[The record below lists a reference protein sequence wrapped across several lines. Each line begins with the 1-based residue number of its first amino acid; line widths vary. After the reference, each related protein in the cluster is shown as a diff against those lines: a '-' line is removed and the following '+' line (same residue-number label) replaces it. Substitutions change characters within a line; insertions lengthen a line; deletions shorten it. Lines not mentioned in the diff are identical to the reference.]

1 MESDQSFESSNPEGD
16 PLGSPVD
23 GGKNTSSFGKRL
35 AGTLRGSR
43 HAFAE
48 IAGDRAA
55 TWHAVAIILVTGILK
70 GVFGIAELEFLPSSN
85 EAPSGGGRAFG
96 GATALIDSL
105 LSAVL
110 SAVLLTFVIRI
121 AAKRFGRRS
130 PAYDGWFRVL
140 GFTSAVTVLDV
151 IPIVGWIAATVY
163 SLVLLVRA
171 TRELADTS
179 TWRSLAI
186 VLIAVVGY
194 FLFMVVLGFLFAAVG
209 ALIGTFENPF
219 A

>member
-16 PLGSPVD
+16 PPGSPVD
-23 GGKNTSSFGKRL
+23 GGKDTSSFGKRL

-48 IAGDRAA
+48 IAGDRGA

-70 GVFGIAELEFLPSSN
+70 GVFGIAELEFLPSSYD
-85 EAPSGGGRAFG
+85 EPSGGGQALAA
-96 GATALIDSL
+96 ATALIDAL
-105 LSAVL
+105 L
-110 SAVLLTFVIRI
+110 SAVLLTFVLRI
-121 AAKRFGRRS
+121 AAARFGRRS

-151 IPIVGWIAATVY
+151 IPIVGWIAATIY

-171 TRELADTS
+171 TGELADT
-179 TWRSLAI
+179 TAWRSLAI
-186 VLIAVVGY
+186 VLLATVGY
-194 FLFMVVLGFLFAAVG
+194 LICMLGVVLLFQAVG
-209 ALIGTFENPF
+209 ALIGTFDNPF

>member
-1 MESDQSFESSNPEGD
+1 MESDQSFESSNPEGNS
-16 PLGSPVD
+16 LGSPVD
-23 GGKNTSSFGKRL
+23 GDKNASSFGKRL

-70 GVFGIAELEFLPSSN
+70 GVFGIAELEFSPSSYD
-85 EAPSGGGRAFG
+85 EPSGGGRAFG
-96 GATALIDSL
+96 VATALIDSL
-105 LSAVL
+105 LSAM
-110 SAVLLTFVIRI
+110 LLTFVLRI

-130 PAYDGWFRVL
+130 LAYDGWFRVL

-151 IPIVGWIAATVY
+151 IPIVGWIAATIY
-163 SLVLLVRA
+163 SLILLVRA
-171 TRELADTS
+171 TRELADTT

-186 VLIAVVGY
+186 VLIATVGY
-194 FLFMVVLGFLFAAVG
+194 SLCMVVAVLLFEAVG
-209 ALIGTFENPF
+209 ALIGTFDNPF